1 MPDSATL
8 PVIVVPRRR
17 GKSLTRRNFQQGY
30 VYQKGRKQSDKWVP
44 GEPAYVQFRQ
54 DIPGRPDIRHHTFAL
69 GICRTRTIAER
80 TSAEKLEKLGI
91 NSTQHFIEAT
101 SNVTFKQQGEIWL
114 KSLANRK
121 RNPPEQTTI
130 DNRRYAL
137 DKWIYPFFEGRL
149 LADINNRAMK
159 DFVEYISS
167 LAPAT
172 IRDYANTVKAVV
184 ASALDENG
192 EAMFPRKWSEEFIDA
207 PVVKHQ
213 RQPST
218 DREGMEAILKEANE
232 QYRVLYA
239 LLAGCGPMR
248 AGEALGLEIDKH
260 ISEDCRTLYIRQ
272 KAKRGILQPYTTT
285 RSGTEVNLDG
295 ECIGRDVDL
304 CSPLATMLRVFIGD
318 RKSGLLVRCNA
329 TTADRYH
336 RSRDGQRRASTYSKL
351 PKLRTWVRFPSPAP

>member
-1 MPDSATL
+1 VRQRADALEGTSVPSNKARWTLPDSATL

-17 GKSLTRRNFQQGY
+17 GKYLTRRNYQQGY
-30 VYQKGRKQSDKWVP
+30 VYQKGRKQSDKWLP

-54 DIPGRPDIRHHTFAL
+54 DIPGRPDLRHHTFAL

-80 TSAEKLEKLGI
+80 TSAEMLEKLGI

-101 SNVTFKQQGEIWL
+101 SNVTLKQQGEIWL

-213 RQPST
+213 RQPAQT
-218 DREGMEAILKEANE
+218 GKEWK
-232 QYRVLYA
+232 RFSRK
-239 LLAGCGPMR
+239 PMSSMPCSMR
-248 AGEALGLEIDKH
+248 FLQDAAPCEP
-260 ISEDCRTLYIRQ
+260 
-272 KAKRGILQPYTTT
+272 AKRFAS
-285 RSGTEVNLDG
+285 RSTS
-295 ECIGRDVDL
+295 ISAKTAAHFTFARKRSAAS
-304 CSPLATMLRVFIGD
+304 CSLTQRQEAAL
-318 RKSGLLVRCNA
+318 KSIWMGSALV
-329 TTADRYH
+329 
-336 RSRDGQRRASTYSKL
+336 GMWIRA
-351 PKLRTWVRFPSPAP
+351 AEQ

>member
-1 MPDSATL
+1 M
-8 PVIVVPRRR
+8 
-17 GKSLTRRNFQQGY
+17 TRRNYQQGY
-30 VYQKGRKQSDKWVP
+30 VYQKGRKQSDKWLP

-54 DIPGRPDIRHHTFAL
+54 DIPGRPDLRHHTFAL

-80 TSAEKLEKLGI
+80 TSAEMLEKLGI

-101 SNVTFKQQGEIWL
+101 SNVTLKQQGEIWL
-114 KSLANRK
+114 KSLANRR

-232 QYRVLYA
+232 QYAVLYA

-248 AGEALGLEIDKH
+248 AGEALCLEIEKH

-272 KAKRGILQPYTTT
+272 KAKRGILQPYTKT

-304 CSPLATMLRVFIGD
+304 CSPLGTMLRVFIGD
-318 RKSGLLVRCNA
+318 RKSGLLFCRPNGLQVL
-329 TTADRYH
+329 
-336 RSRDGQRRASTYSKL
+336 QRTV
-351 PKLRTWVRFPSPAP
+351 LR